1 MFGIMG
7 SLFGILGIF
16 TFGLV
21 FIPIGILCTLF
32 AFFQGADSD
41 RYHQSGCQYRCCDS
55 FACFPGCSQSGDR
68 SLCGM
73 MVVR

>member
-7 SLFGILGIF
+7 SLFGVLGIF

-32 AFFQGADSD
+32 AFFKGQILIGIVSLVVNI
-41 RYHQSGCQYRCCDS
+41 
-55 FACFPGCSQSGDR
+55 FAAILSPAFLTAL
-68 SLCGM
+68 SLAIGLS
-73 MVVR
+73 VE